1 MPEETTSTV
10 QRNDHNEQRDTRERH
25 GSERDARDGAK
36 MARSYVPP
44 HMRRQLEQQLRVG
57 AAATERPQPFQG
69 NGAPEGRAASSGGFF
84 RSGSGASRGG
94 SSFGG
99 GVMGARER
107 GTGSAAPGGGRRWG
121 AAPTGPGHQSGAS
134 SRLQRLG
141 LWEETNPYYSSGLG
155 KPQEQDHAAADA
167 NGEVLELFNGQNT
180 GINFDKYDDIP
191 VEVSGENVV
200 PEIMSFE
207 TSGMDKILLRN
218 VALSGY
224 RKPTP
229 VQRHAIPTVMAG
241 RDLMSCAQTGSG
253 KTAAFVLPVL
263 HQMLLMGGPAPPP
276 SSSGVGGI
284 SSRSRCSYPTYLILA
299 PTRELASQIFSE
311 CRKFCYGTSIRAAV
325 IYGGSENTREQ
336 LRAVENQVDIVV
348 ATPGRLLD
356 FIDRGRIHLANVRFL
371 TLDEA
376 DRMLDMGFE
385 PQIRQIVEN
394 CDMPAAGQRQTLMF
408 SATFPREI
416 QRLASDFLHDYIF
429 LAVGRVGSTTDFI
442 VQRIEFCEDH
452 LKREMLLDLLNS
464 IPGLTLVFVDTK
476 RAADALEDFLLRHGY
491 AASSIHGDRSQRE
504 REDSLAAFRSGQ
516 TPILVATDVAAR
528 GLDIPNVAHVV
539 NYELPA
545 AIDDY
550 VHRIGRTG
558 RAGNQGIA
566 TSFANEK
573 NRGIVRDLIE
583 LLQEAGQEVP
593 SWLYTMCQ
601 APVARSGSGRAGRGG
616 RFGGRDMRRET
627 GAPRR
632 PAFAGNASSTS
643 TMRDEPWGGGNWRAS
658 GGSAW

>member
-1 MPEETTSTV
+1 M
-10 QRNDHNEQRDTRERH
+10 
-25 GSERDARDGAK
+25 GK
-36 MARSYVPP
+36 IARSYVPP
-44 HMRRQLEQQLRVG
+44 HMRRQMEQQVRAG
-57 AAATERPQPFQG
+57 AVPAERPRATTG
-69 NGAPEGRAASSGGFF
+69 NGTPDGRAASTSSFF
-84 RSGSGASRGG
+84 RGGSGATKGAG
-94 SSFGG
+94 AFGG
-99 GVMGARER
+99 GAFGARER
-107 GTGSAAPGGGRRWG
+107 GAGGGAAATAGRRWG
-121 AAPTGPGHQSGAS
+121 ASAVQSANAS
-134 SRLQRLG
+134 SRTQRLG
-141 LWEETNPYYSSGLG
+141 LWEDTNPYYSSGTG
-155 KPQEQDHAAADA
+155 KPAEHHAVTADG
-167 NGEVLELFNGQNT
+167 NGEILELFNGQNT

-200 PEIMSFE
+200 PEIMTFE

-263 HQMLLMGGPAPPP
+263 HQMLQMGGPAPVP
-276 SSSGVGGI
+276 STGSTSGL
-284 SSRSRCSYPTYLILA
+284 SSRFRCSYPTYLILA

-311 CRKFCYGTSIRAAV
+311 CRKFCYGTGIRAAV

-356 FIDRGRIHLANVRFL
+356 FIERGRILLANVRFL

-385 PQIRQIVEN
+385 PQIRQIVEA
-394 CDMPAAGQRQTLMF
+394 CDMPVIGERQTLMF

-504 REDSLAAFRSGQ
+504 REDALAAFRSGQ

-539 NYELPA
+539 NYELPST
-545 AIDDY
+545 IDDY

-601 APVARSGSGRAGRGG
+601 GPAMRSGGSGRPGRGG
-616 RFGGRDMRRET
+616 RFGGRDMRRES

-632 PAFAGNASSTS
+632 GQFGGAASATAA
-643 TMRDEPWGGGNWRAS
+643 TRDEPWGGGNWRAS